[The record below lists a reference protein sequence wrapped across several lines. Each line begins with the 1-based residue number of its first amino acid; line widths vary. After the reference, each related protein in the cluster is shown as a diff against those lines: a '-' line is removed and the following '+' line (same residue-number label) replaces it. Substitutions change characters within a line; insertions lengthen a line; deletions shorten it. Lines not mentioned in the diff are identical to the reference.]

1 MPVST
6 RHCTDLSSGGR
17 SCDGRFTA
25 DGLQFWASLA
35 VLAPVQ
41 CARVFLEPEAI
52 MIRPG
57 GDFQRPGGRTLPGQ
71 RGRAAADG
79 SFSLSLPRTNRICSQ
94 TDGCDQR
101 IDAFGLAN
109 RATSLSLS

>member
-35 VLAPVQ
+35 VLAQVQ
-41 CARVFLEPEAI
+41 RARVFLEPEAI
-52 MIRPG
+52 MIRPRE
-57 GDFQRPGGRTLPGQ
+57 DFQRPDGRTLLGQ
-71 RGRAAADG
+71 RPPAA
-79 SFSLSLPRTNRICSQ
+79 SLPLSASHQYNRLTN
-94 TDGCDQR
+94 
-101 IDAFGLAN
+101 
-109 RATSLSLS
+109 